1 MPQIQEQQQVNITIN
16 DLIYAQVKDLG
27 NRMDRL
33 EKGFESTRTE
43 LNARMDRL
51 ERRQD
56 KLEEKLERTRQE
68 LSDTRRELNA
78 RLDKQDDKIEKLADK
93 IDRLANKIDASSSH
107 GQIAT
112 ISSVGVGLSGL
123 SIVLAVIYS

>member
-33 EKGFESTRTE
+33 E
-43 LNARMDRL
+43 
-51 ERRQD
+51 RRQD

-68 LSDTRRELNA
+68 LNA
-78 RLDKQDDKIEKLADK
+78 RLDKQDAKIEKLADK
-93 IDRLANKIDASSSH
+93 IDANQKELNERIDKLSDKIDKFSGH

-112 ISSVGVGLSGL
+112 ISSIGVGVAVAGVAVG
-123 SIVLAVIYS
+123 VLCSLLLR